1 MVIETVKNPVLT
13 RPEWLGWDESAQAVK
28 VTHLPAVEYVPFPVD
43 VQLVV
48 EYYANR
54 V

>member
-1 MVIETVKNPVLT
+1 MSRFKQLQMPNTVKV
-13 RPEWLGWDESAQAVK
+13 A
-28 VTHLPAVEYVPFPVD
+28 HLPAVSDVPFPVD

>member
-1 MVIETVKNPVLT
+1 
-13 RPEWLGWDESAQAVK
+13 
-28 VTHLPAVEYVPFPVD
+28 LPAVSDVPFPVD